1 MYTLSRTDKLL
12 IAMHNKDYLLEYLAI
27 VPVELMPHVLD
38 FIQRLR
44 PRQLKK
50 YENRSLSMMYVAMR
64 WWNMPSLYSYHNSCI
79 KLNTKKRQ
87 KRMATDDLR
96 ST

>member
-12 IAMHNKDYLLEYLAI
+12 IAMHDKDYLLKYLAI

-38 FIQRLR
+38 FIQRLG
-44 PRQLKK
+44 PEQLNK

-64 WWNMPSLYSYHNSCI
+64 WWNMLSLYSYYNSSG
-79 KLNTKKRQ
+79 KVNTPTKKR
-87 KRMATDDLR
+87 RIA
-96 ST
+96 